1 VVTFTVERAAK
12 TGIVVVVSDAGFI
25 MQETVM
31 DSLTL
36 SDEQLVEQYNQGS
49 LLCFDEV
56 LTRYESKL
64 FYFLKTLVG
73 GEREAEES
81 LQELAVLAFTRL
93 GESLTTTSDVSPKE
107 GAVKRWLFAQ
117 AISIAQFK
125 IAQQRRDISIE
136 KVRLHEDLG
145 DDVMTLRQA
154 VETALAEL
162 PLEYRLAFLLWD
174 VAGFT
179 LPDIVLL
186 TNGNPFEARMR
197 INRARLGI
205 RKLSLKRRQPEL
217 ALGAIRRE
225 IQAGTVTIN

>member
-1 VVTFTVERAAK
+1 MVTFTVERAAK